1 MSTSTSTSTIE
12 ERLEKA
18 CNGSSASAKGMNL
31 PELRQTLKNMFPN
44 KADLI
49 QNTYLR
55 FDLETLGKKL
65 LSSSYRSPAKPSSAK
80 PSPAKPSPAKPSSEK
95 PSPAKPSPAKP
106 SPAKP
111 SSAKPSP
118 AKPSSAKPSPLRTL
132 EPTDSSRAIKYQPV
146 KVKKDGRL
154 SARFYY
160 DNFGKD
166 KTIGDRC
173 DIRQDGT
180 YKCLLMTSGDSPR
193 WESKT
198 KNFEKQQPCGDF
210 SSKCKDPEF
219 A

>member
-80 PSPAKPSPAKPSSEK
+80 PSPAKPSPAKPSSE
-95 PSPAKPSPAKP
+95 
-106 SPAKP
+106 
-111 SSAKPSP
+111 KPSP